1 MNHPSTSRNTEHSA
15 SPSLSHFPHALPYFF
30 TLIVWF
36 WSSGNTSHKYAHN
49 LKHQAHCAETTEG
62 CNYNYPTTTAETD
75 TIAAI
80 SNQNRFAY

>member
-15 SPSLSHFPHALPYFF
+15 SPSLSHFSQALPYFF

-36 WSSGNTSHKYAHN
+36 WSSGNTSHKYAH
-49 LKHQAHCAETTEG
+49 CAETPEG
-62 CNYNYPTTTAETD
+62 CNYNFPTTTAETD
-75 TIAAI
+75 TTAAI